1 MSVSDALQL
10 MISFGMFI
18 LALITLVVVLIKN
31 STKND
36 HLSFAQLMVIKL
48 IY

>member
-18 LALITLVVVLIKN
+18 LTLITLVVVLIKN
-31 STKND
+31 NAK
-36 HLSFAQLMVIKL
+36 K
-48 IY
+48 

>member
-18 LALITLVVVLIKN
+18 LSLIMLVVVLIKN
-31 STKND
+31 STK
-36 HLSFAQLMVIKL
+36 K
-48 IY
+48 

>member
-18 LALITLVVVLIKN
+18 LSLITLVVVLIK
-31 STKND
+31 SSAK
-36 HLSFAQLMVIKL
+36 K
-48 IY
+48 

>member
-1 MSVSDALQL
+1 MSLSDALQL

-31 STKND
+31 STK
-36 HLSFAQLMVIKL
+36 K
-48 IY
+48 

>member
-31 STKND
+31 STK
-36 HLSFAQLMVIKL
+36 K
-48 IY
+48 